1 MSTFNIVAPKLGESV
16 QEVTITKWFMKV
28 GDMVQE
34 DDLLMEVGSDKVDSE
49 IPSPVEGKIIEI
61 KHEEGDVV
69 PVGDVIAVISLDG
82 EGEVVES
89 KKDAVDKTAEAKEN
103 GPADGEENEETAVA
117 NDDEQADDTPKSDDK
132 RFYSPLV
139 KNIAKKE
146 GISADELASIEGNG
160 ANGRVQKADILKYLE
175 NRKSDRGATEQKEAP
190 KEDAKKEVKPE
201 PKASTSASGD
211 DTIIEMNRMRKIIAD
226 KMSESKHTAPHV
238 TSMVEA
244 DVTNVVKWRNA
255 HKKAFQEREG
265 RKLTYMPI
273 IIEAVVKALRD
284 FPRVNAHLNGYTI
297 TEKKDINMGIA
308 VSTNS
313 GDLMVPVIKNAD
325 HMNLVGI
332 TAELDRLAEG
342 ARTGDIN
349 VDDLQGGTFTISNF
363 GSFRN
368 VMGTPIINI
377 PEVAILAV
385 GTIEKKPAVIETPEG
400 DLIVPRSKMFLSLSY
415 DHRVI
420 DGMLGGSFLRK
431 VADYLEEFDTN
442 RTL

>member
-16 QEVTITKWFMKV
+16 QEVTITKWFV
-28 GDMVQE
+28 QLGDMVKE

-61 KHEEGDVV
+61 KHVEGDVV

-82 EGEVVES
+82 EGEVVAS
-89 KKDAVDKTAEAKEN
+89 TTEAKKET
-103 GPADGEENEETAVA
+103 EEDKKATPVEETQK
-117 NDDEQADDTPKSDDK
+117 EKTIKSDDK

-139 KNIAKKE
+139 KSIAEKE
-146 GISADELASIEGNG
+146 GVSAEELASIEGNG
-160 ANGRVQKADILKYLE
+160 ANGRVQKDDILNYIEKKK
-175 NRKSDRGATEQKEAP
+175 NGNAPQKAVKQEEA
-190 KEDAKKEVKPE
+190 KPALKAE
-201 PKASTSASGD
+201 PKAAPSASGQ

-226 KMSESKHTAPHV
+226 RMSESKHTAPHV
-238 TSMVEA
+238 TSMVEV
-244 DVTNVVKWRNA
+244 DVTNVVKWRTVN
-255 HKKAFQEREG
+255 KKAFEAREG

-273 IIEAVVKALRD
+273 IIEAVTKALRD
-284 FPRVNAHLNGYTI
+284 FPRINAHLNGYTI
-297 TEKKDINMGIA
+297 TEKKDINIGIA

-313 GDLMVPVIKNAD
+313 GDLMVPVIKKAD
-325 HMNLVGI
+325 YLNMLGI

-342 ARTGDIN
+342 ARTGNIS

-431 VADYLEEFDTN
+431 VADYLEEFDIN
-442 RTL
+442 RTI